1 MKKLFSIAVISF
13 LVAVCSVSCGNS
25 ANTSESSQV
34 SSESSKAES
43 GETEESE
50 ETGLSEDYMSATE
63 ALPELSA
70 DTAAETDFV
79 GKWECLK
86 LVSTVGTETGYAD
99 VPISKMIQFEV
110 NDDKTAKVSSFM
122 VSPDDEAGRLTWE
135 YSDNTLILTDTDG
148 NPYDN
153 CIIQDGELVM
163 FDDEDFMQMYFKKVD
178 EFTPITK
185 EEEEKI
191 FAQMESEGY
200 VLDDSDTDEEE
211 TETKE

>member
-13 LVAVCSVSCGNS
+13 LVAVCTVSCGNS

-34 SSESSKAES
+34 SSESSQAES
-43 GETEESE
+43 GESKEPEISI
-50 ETGLSEDYMSATE
+50 DYMPETE

-178 EFTPITK
+178 EFTPMTK
-185 EEEEKI
+185 EEEDKI
-191 FAQMESEGY
+191 YAQMESEGY
-200 VLDDSDTDEEE
+200 VLDDSDTEEE

>member
-1 MKKLFSIAVISF
+1 M
-13 LVAVCSVSCGNS
+13 
-25 ANTSESSQV
+25 
-34 SSESSKAES
+34 
-43 GETEESE
+43 
-50 ETGLSEDYMSATE
+50 
-63 ALPELSA
+63 
-70 DTAAETDFV
+70 
-79 GKWECLK
+79 
-86 LVSTVGTETGYAD
+86 GTETGYAD

-178 EFTPITK
+178 EFTPMTK
-185 EEEEKI
+185 EEEDKI
-191 FAQMESEGY
+191 YAQMESEGY
-200 VLDDSDTDEEE
+200 VLDDSDTEEE

>member
-13 LVAVCSVSCGNS
+13 LVAVCTVSCGNS

-34 SSESSKAES
+34 SSESSQAES
-43 GETEESE
+43 EETEESE
-50 ETGLSEDYMSATE
+50 ETGLSEDYMPETE

-79 GKWECLK
+79 GKWECVK

-178 EFTPITK
+178 EFTPMTK
-185 EEEEKI
+185 EEEDKI
-191 FAQMESEGY
+191 YAQMESEGY
-200 VLDDSDTDEEE
+200 VLDDSDTEEE

>member
-13 LVAVCSVSCGNS
+13 LVAVCTVSCGNS
-25 ANTSESSQV
+25 ANTSENSQV
-34 SSESSKAES
+34 LSESSQAES
-43 GETEESE
+43 GESKEPEISI
-50 ETGLSEDYMSATE
+50 DYMPATE

-79 GKWECLK
+79 GKWECSK

-178 EFTPITK
+178 EFTPMTK
-185 EEEEKI
+185 EEEDKI
-191 FAQMESEGY
+191 YAQMESEGY
-200 VLDDSDTDEEE
+200 VLDDSDTEEE

>member
-34 SSESSKAES
+34 SSESSQAES

-50 ETGLSEDYMSATE
+50 ETGLSEDYMPATE

-178 EFTPITK
+178 EFTPMTK
-185 EEEEKI
+185 EEEDKI
-191 FAQMESEGY
+191 YAQMESEGY
-200 VLDDSDTDEEE
+200 VLDDSDTEEE